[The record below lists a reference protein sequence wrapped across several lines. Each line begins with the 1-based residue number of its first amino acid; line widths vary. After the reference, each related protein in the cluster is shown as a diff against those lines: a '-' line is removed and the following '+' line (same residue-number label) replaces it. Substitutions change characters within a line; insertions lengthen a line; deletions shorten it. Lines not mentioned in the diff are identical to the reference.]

1 MVMRARER
9 TFVELALVCLTIVL
23 ALTSPA
29 GVSQAQKDVPPTVR
43 DAERQLEEG
52 RTTLDEKTLMAA
64 RQVFEGCAHEQ
75 PSSARCYYDLGRTD
89 SYLIQA
95 REYSGDRKGALKALD
110 SGIENAQR
118 AVELDD
124 NFADAH
130 ALLADLYGRKIGYGG
145 VFAGMK
151 YGSKAEAE
159 GSRALQLDPNDPLA
173 YVVNGRRELYSP
185 KMFGG
190 DIDKAIA
197 SFRKSTTVDP
207 HYDEGFVWLAIAYDK
222 KGDRDAAKAAIAEA
236 LRVNSHSVFAKKAQA
251 SLK

>member
-1 MVMRARER
+1 MVMRARGR
-9 TFVELALVCLTIVL
+9 MLQCLTIAL
-23 ALTSPA
+23 ALASA
-29 GVSQAQKDVPPTVR
+29 SGVSQAQKDVPPTVH

-52 RTTLDEKTLMAA
+52 STRLDEKTLMAA
-64 RQVFEGCAHEQ
+64 GQVFERCAHEQ
-75 PSSARCYYDLGRTD
+75 GSSARCYYDLGRTD

-95 REYSGDRKGALKALD
+95 REYSGDRKGALQALE

-118 AVELDD
+118 AVELDE
-124 NFADAH
+124 NSADAH

-159 GSRALQLDPNDPLA
+159 GNRALQLNNNDPFV
-173 YVVNGRRELYSP
+173 YVVIGRRELYSP

-236 LRVNSHSVFAKKAQA
+236 LRVNSQSVFAKKAQA